1 MEIPV
6 PTRPSLAG
14 YVEHG
19 KLLPWLWV
27 DRRMARSRNYWV
39 TARTR
44 GYPSSRPVWGIWQ
57 DTRLLFSTGSQ
68 IRVNIEADP
77 RVQVN
82 LESADE
88 LVILEGTVAPVEIA
102 DLRFWVEAYREKYQW
117 EMPESVEG
125 VYQVRPKRILA
136 WLCDSSGEDGG
147 MMFSNTATQWRFS

>member
-1 MEIPV
+1 
-6 PTRPSLAG
+6 
-14 YVEHG
+14 
-19 KLLPWLWV
+19 
-27 DRRMARSRNYWV
+27 MAR
-39 TARTR
+39 TT

-88 LVILEGTVAPVEIA
+88 LVILEGTVAPIEIA

-125 VYQVRPKRILA
+125 VYQVRAKRILA

-147 MMFSNTATQWRFS
+147 IMFSNTATQWRFS